1 MDRTGLIKVKNSM
14 REMLNR
20 AARLAPLVGLVGI
33 LGPAQDAAAG
43 DYEGSPK
50 VAQFVGEM
58 TRDYGFAGE
67 QLIDVFREVERKQA
81 ILDAISRP
89 AERVKTWKDYGPMF
103 LTSARIAR
111 GVDFWRQHEAALAR
125 AEQEYG
131 VPAQVIVAI
140 IGVETFFGRNTG
152 NYRVMDALSTLSFD
166 YPPRADFF
174 RKELREFLL
183 LAREQQIDPLTIKGS
198 YAGAMG
204 LPQFMP
210 SSFRAYAV
218 DFDGDGHINIW
229 SDPDDAIGSVASYF
243 KQHGWVAGEP
253 VVSRATLRGD
263 RAEEGLSPGIE
274 PVKTVGELRA
284 LGWASHDALRDDLP
298 VTAFRLDGDNGP
310 EYWIGLKNFYAITRY
325 NRSVMY
331 AMAVHQ
337 LSDLL
342 VQARGSSNASIVDAH
357 INQGFGLRS
366 TGPFGCQLHLY
377 DQSFATAGQCHP
389 LETGPGYQP
398 CPQGRCAVVGCGCLA
413 HPRCHADPAQWPI
426 QSQPLHGVGQDLLP
440 AE

>member
-1 MDRTGLIKVKNSM
+1 M
-14 REMLNR
+14 RNWATR
-20 AARLAPLVGLVGI
+20 YVPWVGLVGI
-33 LGPAQDAAAG
+33 LGSSQQAAAG
-43 DYEGSPK
+43 DYEGSPQ

-67 QLIDVFREVERKQA
+67 QLMGVFREVERKQS

-89 AERVKTWKDYGPMF
+89 AERVKPWKDYRPMF
-103 LTSARIAR
+103 ITDARIAR

-131 VPAQVIVAI
+131 VPAAVIVSI

-152 NYRVMDALSTLSFD
+152 NYRVIDALATLAFD

-174 RKELREFLL
+174 RKELREYLL
-183 LAREQQIDPLTIKGS
+183 LSREEQVDPLNLKGS

-229 SDPDDAIGSVASYF
+229 TDPDDAIGSVASYF
-243 KQHGWVAGEP
+243 QRHGWVAGEP
-253 VVSRATLRGD
+253 VVSRATVSGEH
-263 RAEEGLSPGIE
+263 AEDGLSPGID

-284 LGWASHDALRDDLP
+284 LGWSSHDALRDDLP
-298 VTAFRLDGDNGP
+298 VTAFRLDGADGP
-310 EYWIGLKNFYAITRY
+310 EYWMGLKNFYAITRY

-337 LSDLL
+337 LADLL
-342 VQARGSSNASIVDAH
+342 VQARGNK
-357 INQGFGLRS
+357 
-366 TGPFGCQLHLY
+366 
-377 DQSFATAGQCHP
+377 
-389 LETGPGYQP
+389 
-398 CPQGRCAVVGCGCLA
+398 
-413 HPRCHADPAQWPI
+413 
-426 QSQPLHGVGQDLLP
+426 
-440 AE
+440 